1 MPYLRKLL
9 PEEFEIRNDYSI
21 FNCVNGRLIENTTI
35 CICYPGWT
43 TNENTLNQCDIDS
56 GENTTNSN
64 SVKNNGVVY
73 YDTENNNNKSTSPF
87 VIGFYVVLIILA
99 LGLICALFLCL
110 FKKYK
115 DIRLIK
121 EKIKF
126 EKKKNKKIGDK
137 NKDNKGSEEKTGKKE
152 SISLDILNESS
163 IDDAEDNNKNEE
175 VIDKN

>member
-56 GENTTNSN
+56 GENNTNSN

-87 VIGFYVVLIILA
+87 VIGFYVFLIILA

-126 EKKKNKKIGDK
+126 EKKKIKKLEIKIRIIKEVKKRLEKK
-137 NKDNKGSEEKTGKKE
+137 NLLAL
-152 SISLDILNESS
+152 IF
-163 IDDAEDNNKNEE
+163 
-175 VIDKN
+175 